1 MADDCPPSLSENDK
15 LSPPRA
21 SDCASHSARSDSA
34 SLTAACAAVS
44 SAARRCFGELGGEK
58 VGDGDEGVGGSAV
71 SFHTRCVTSLRPSA
85 AARVSRSSSRVGS
98 EPGAPTAFASPLFCL
113 FGEPGGEHVGEGLR
127 GVGGRLRSL
136 SAAACIGPAS
146 PSRKA
151 SGPEPNAD
159 GPTPAY
165 GGGGERASAGLM
177 KSVASDEE
185 LEPGLPNS
193 MPSAELELA
202 MVGRAG
208 GPMAE
213 KDELLPEQKFAGGA
227 TAGGVPCRL
236 EPSMLC
242 FIACPHTGVIDD
254 RKLRD
259 VKTTHDKS
267 SQWSRHVKSSQVTTE
282 NCLVLAV
289 TTENCRRC
297 ARPVSSCDPAHE
309 PGPRLRDSDWPAI
322 PSSEQLYNCKYNY
335 NTINACRTRV
345 PFDANRI
352 VEVGFEAARTP
363 NAPPQ
368 AFRFRAGGPGSQ
380 VSRPLNLKTH
390 ADQPGAPLTA
400 VVYDNSSSTRESGW
414 HA

>member
-289 TTENCRRC
+289 TTENCLRC
-297 ARPVSSCDPAHE
+297 ARPVSSCDPAQ
-309 PGPRLRDSDWPAI
+309 RTRSRDWSAI
-322 PSSEQLYNCKYNY
+322 PFRTII

-352 VEVGFEAARTP
+352 VELEVADSHSKQRTHYERTRLRRP
-363 NAPPQ
+363 SAP
-368 AFRFRAGGPGSQ
+368 PGSQ
-380 VSRPLNLKTH
+380 VCSVKTAQPHKTRADREPKPRCPL
-390 ADQPGAPLTA
+390 P
-400 VVYDNSSSTRESGW
+400 R
-414 HA
+414 

>member
-1 MADDCPPSLSENDK
+1 
-15 LSPPRA
+15 
-21 SDCASHSARSDSA
+21 
-34 SLTAACAAVS
+34 
-44 SAARRCFGELGGEK
+44 
-58 VGDGDEGVGGSAV
+58 
-71 SFHTRCVTSLRPSA
+71 
-85 AARVSRSSSRVGS
+85 
-98 EPGAPTAFASPLFCL
+98 
-113 FGEPGGEHVGEGLR
+113 
-127 GVGGRLRSL
+127 VGGRLRSL

-242 FIACPHTGVIDD
+242 FIACPHPGVIDD

-309 PGPRLRDSDWPAI
+309 PATARLRLARDPKFRTI
-322 PSSEQLYNCKYNY
+322 IQL
-335 NTINACRTRV
+335 
-345 PFDANRI
+345 
-352 VEVGFEAARTP
+352 
-363 NAPPQ
+363 
-368 AFRFRAGGPGSQ
+368 
-380 VSRPLNLKTH
+380 
-390 ADQPGAPLTA
+390 
-400 VVYDNSSSTRESGW
+400 
-414 HA
+414 

>member
-177 KSVASDEE
+177 KSGASDEE

-309 PGPRLRDSDWPAI
+309 PATAGLRDSDWPAI

-345 PFDANRI
+345 PFALLRI
-352 VEVGFEAARTP
+352 RLRRSDWRRT
-363 NAPPQ
+363 AP
-368 AFRFRAGGPGSQ
+368 A
-380 VSRPLNLKTH
+380 
-390 ADQPGAPLTA
+390 
-400 VVYDNSSSTRESGW
+400 YDTR
-414 HA
+414 

>member
-213 KDELLPEQKFAGGA
+213 KDELLPVQKFAGGA
-227 TAGGVPCRL
+227 TAGGVPCGL
-236 EPSMLC
+236 LPS
-242 FIACPHTGVIDD
+242 IACPA
-254 RKLRD
+254 D
-259 VKTTHDKS
+259 VKK
-267 SQWSRHVKSSQVTTE
+267 V
-282 NCLVLAV
+282 
-289 TTENCRRC
+289 
-297 ARPVSSCDPAHE
+297 
-309 PGPRLRDSDWPAI
+309 
-322 PSSEQLYNCKYNY
+322 
-335 NTINACRTRV
+335 
-345 PFDANRI
+345 
-352 VEVGFEAARTP
+352 
-363 NAPPQ
+363 
-368 AFRFRAGGPGSQ
+368 
-380 VSRPLNLKTH
+380 
-390 ADQPGAPLTA
+390 
-400 VVYDNSSSTRESGW
+400 
-414 HA
+414 

>member
-177 KSVASDEE
+177 NSVASDEE

-202 MVGRAG
+202 MAGRAG

-236 EPSMLC
+236 DPS
-242 FIACPHTGVIDD
+242 IACPRRKKGVIIG
-254 RKLRD
+254 RELSPP
-259 VKTTHDKS
+259 S
-267 SQWSRHVKSSQVTTE
+267 S
-282 NCLVLAV
+282 
-289 TTENCRRC
+289 
-297 ARPVSSCDPAHE
+297 VSSIWKWRAALGGGVTASADRA
-309 PGPRLRDSDWPAI
+309 
-322 PSSEQLYNCKYNY
+322 PS
-335 NTINACRTRV
+335 
-345 PFDANRI
+345 
-352 VEVGFEAARTP
+352 
-363 NAPPQ
+363 
-368 AFRFRAGGPGSQ
+368 
-380 VSRPLNLKTH
+380 
-390 ADQPGAPLTA
+390 LT
-400 VVYDNSSSTRESGW
+400 EL
-414 HA
+414 

>member
-242 FIACPHTGVIDD
+242 FIACPLTGVIDD
-254 RKLRD
+254 
-259 VKTTHDKS
+259 
-267 SQWSRHVKSSQVTTE
+267 
-282 NCLVLAV
+282 
-289 TTENCRRC
+289 
-297 ARPVSSCDPAHE
+297 
-309 PGPRLRDSDWPAI
+309 
-322 PSSEQLYNCKYNY
+322 
-335 NTINACRTRV
+335 
-345 PFDANRI
+345 
-352 VEVGFEAARTP
+352 
-363 NAPPQ
+363 
-368 AFRFRAGGPGSQ
+368 
-380 VSRPLNLKTH
+380 
-390 ADQPGAPLTA
+390 
-400 VVYDNSSSTRESGW
+400 
-414 HA
+414 

>member
-165 GGGGERASAGLM
+165 GGGGERARAGLM

-259 VKTTHDKS
+259 VKTIMT
-267 SQWSRHVKSSQVTTE
+267 SQVSGHATSSQVKSRLRTALCSQSRLRTAVV
-282 NCLVLAV
+282 VLAPS
-289 TTENCRRC
+289 
-297 ARPVSSCDPAHE
+297 ARATPHTS
-309 PGPRLRDSDWPAI
+309 PRLRDSDWPAI
-322 PSSEQLYNCKYNY
+322 PFRTIIQL
-335 NTINACRTRV
+335 
-345 PFDANRI
+345 
-352 VEVGFEAARTP
+352 
-363 NAPPQ
+363 
-368 AFRFRAGGPGSQ
+368 
-380 VSRPLNLKTH
+380 
-390 ADQPGAPLTA
+390 
-400 VVYDNSSSTRESGW
+400 
-414 HA
+414 